1 MPESTRAIW
10 EMGMQPNP
18 DRSPSPGEEPITVL
32 LIGEQW
38 GAAAPA
44 LQALESQGAFRFS
57 KLISR
62 SEFSEP
68 RVSMFW
74 AGAPDIFPAVIA
86 VGPGVAPGDL
96 DLHRLWDTVET
107 APPPLLDCITH
118 EDLESFNVW
127 KEADDF
133 LVVPCTSAEMGLRLR
148 RLAARD
154 AFPLNPASLMVGEI
168 ALDLETYQV
177 TVAGSRVGLAWLEFQ
192 LLKFL
197 MENVGR
203 VFSRDQLLANVWGVE
218 SFGGTRTV
226 DVHIRRLR
234 NKIETGGQ
242 AYFRTV
248 KNVGYGMVDP
258 G

>member
-1 MPESTRAIW
+1 
-10 EMGMQPNP
+10 MQQNRKRPAAP
-18 DRSPSPGEEPITVL
+18 AEEPITVL
-32 LIGEQW
+32 LIGEHW
-38 GAAAPA
+38 GLAAAA
-44 LQALESQGAFRFS
+44 LRALASQGTFRFTQPVS
-57 KLISR
+57 QTALP
-62 SEFSEP
+62 EFQTP
-68 RVSMFW
+68 DLDT
-74 AGAPDIFPAVIA
+74 APTVIA

-96 DLHRLWDTVET
+96 DLQRLRDTRQA
-107 APPPLLDCITH
+107 APPRLLDCITH
-118 EDLESFNVW
+118 EDLETFNAW
-127 KEADDF
+127 GEADDF
-133 LVVPCTSAEMGLRLR
+133 LVVPCTSAEMGLRIR
-148 RLAARD
+148 RLAGRD
-154 AFPLNPASLMVGEI
+154 DLPPNPASVVVGEI

-177 TVAGSRVGLAWLEFQ
+177 TVAGARVGLAWLEFQ

-203 VFSRDQLLANVWGVE
+203 VFSREQLLSNVWGVE

-234 NKIETGGQ
+234 NKIETRGQ